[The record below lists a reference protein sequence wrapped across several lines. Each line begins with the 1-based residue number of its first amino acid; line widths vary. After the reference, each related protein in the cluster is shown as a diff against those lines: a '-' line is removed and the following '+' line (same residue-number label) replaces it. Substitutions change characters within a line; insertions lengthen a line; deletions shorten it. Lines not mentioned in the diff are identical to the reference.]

1 VAVCRYDD
9 GPGHPIAFSHS
20 MFGELAALHGD
31 RGVWRLLDR
40 HAGAVAEVPVAGPIP
55 LDVDTEADYQA
66 VLASAS
72 SPV

>member
-1 VAVCRYDD
+1 
-9 GPGHPIAFSHS
+9 
-20 MFGELAALHGD
+20 
-31 RGVWRLLDR
+31 VWRLLDR
-40 HAGAVAEVPVAGPIP
+40 HAGAAVEVPVAGPVP